1 MMDIFYLERDKL
13 KKGRVKDL
21 PKLKNK
27 KIWIDITKVE
37 QHEADLL
44 GKIFDLHNVT
54 EDDLISSHGRIKV
67 EQFPHYLFCTFY
79 SVEKDNRKKIKLVPL
94 DYVIGKKFLIS
105 THRQDLETYDKIK
118 EDKERLKG
126 LMGKGMDVLFHRLLD
141 EEIDNFFPVLEKL
154 DDEIEKIDEDLA
166 VKAGPELLSEILE
179 IKRKIVEIK
188 KITFPQREKI
198 SFLARKRYRFISEES
213 QPYFRDIYDH
223 SIRVSDIIENYRE
236 SISSTFDAYMTSVA
250 NNTNEVMKVLSIVA
264 TIALPLSVIA
274 GIWGTNFFNLPGIK
288 DSDGFWI
295 MIIAMTIVVIVM
307 LIFFKKKKWI

>member
-1 MMDIFYLERDKL
+1 MMDIFYLERGTL
-13 KKGRVKDL
+13 KIGKVKDL

-27 KIWIDITKVE
+27 KIWIDITDIT

-44 GKIFDLHNVT
+44 GKFFDLHNVT

-79 SVEKDNRKKIKLVPL
+79 SVGKDSKKKIKLVPL
-94 DYVIGKKFLIS
+94 DYVIGNKFLIS
-105 THRQDLETYDKIK
+105 AHRGELETYEKIK
-118 EDKERLKG
+118 EDKDRLKRI
-126 LMGKGMDVLFHRLLD
+126 MAKGVDALFHRLLD
-141 EEIDNFFPVLEKL
+141 EEIDNFFPVLERL
-154 DDEIEKIDEDLA
+154 DDEIEEIDENLA
-166 VKAGPELLSEILE
+166 IKASSELLSEILE
-179 IKRKIVEIK
+179 IKKKIVEIK

-198 SFLARKRYRFISEES
+198 SFLARKRYKFISEES

-250 NNTNEVMKVLSIVA
+250 NSTNEVMKVLSIVA

-288 DSDGFWI
+288 DADGFWI
-295 MIIAMTIVVIVM
+295 MIILMNIVVIVM
-307 LIFFKKKKWI
+307 LIFFKKRKWI